1 MLQYPPYSIIKEE
14 IKIMATD
21 TAALRENFETQL
33 KNINE
38 QIVKLEDDLAKAK
51 EYRTKLQGGLETL
64 QILDPKEEAP
74 AEESTG
80 ETPVSETEV
89 VE

>member
-1 MLQYPPYSIIKEE
+1 
-14 IKIMATD
+14 MATD
-21 TAALRENFETQL
+21 TAALRENFENQL

-38 QIVKLEDDLAKAK
+38 QITKLEEDLAKAK

-64 QILDPKEEAP
+64 QILDPK
-74 AEESTG
+74 AEEESPAG
-80 ETPVSETEV
+80 ETPISETEI

>member
-21 TAALRENFETQL
+21 TAALRENFENQL

-38 QIVKLEDDLAKAK
+38 QIVKLEEDLAKAK
-51 EYRTKLQGGLETL
+51 EYKTKLQGGLETL
-64 QILDPKEEAP
+64 QILDPKEEEAP
-74 AEESTG
+74 AEE
-80 ETPVSETEV
+80 TPISETEV

>member
-14 IKIMATD
+14 IIMATD
-21 TAALRENFETQL
+21 TAALRENFENQL

-38 QIVKLEDDLAKAK
+38 QIAKLEEDLTKAK

-64 QILDPKEEAP
+64 QILDPKAEEETP
-74 AEESTG
+74 AEETAI
-80 ETPVSETEV
+80 SETEI

>member
-1 MLQYPPYSIIKEE
+1 MLQYPQYSIIKEE

-21 TAALRENFETQL
+21 TAALRENFGNQL

-38 QIVKLEDDLAKAK
+38 QIVKLEEDLVKAR
-51 EYRTKLQGGLETL
+51 EYKTKLQGGLETL
-64 QILDPKEEAP
+64 QILDPQEEEEAP
-74 AEESTG
+74 SE
-80 ETPVSETEV
+80 ETPVSETEI

>member
-21 TAALRENFETQL
+21 TAALRENFENQL

-38 QIVKLEDDLAKAK
+38 QIVKLEEDLAKAK
-51 EYRTKLQGGLETL
+51 EYKTKLQGGLETL

-74 AEESTG
+74 AEE
-80 ETPVSETEV
+80 TPVSETEV